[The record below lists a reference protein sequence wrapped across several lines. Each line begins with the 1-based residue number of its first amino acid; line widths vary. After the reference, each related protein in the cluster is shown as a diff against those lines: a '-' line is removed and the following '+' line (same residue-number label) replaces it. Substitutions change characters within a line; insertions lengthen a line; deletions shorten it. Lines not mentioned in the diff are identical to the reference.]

1 MFFRSQRKDKCMAI
15 VYSRKDRTFTIH
27 TENTTYQM
35 QVDPYGFLLHLY
47 YGRRT
52 RGCMDFLLNYGDRAT
67 GFGVS
72 HNVSTFLIIIIF
84 IMMTCEQ

>member
-52 RGCMDFLLNYGDRAT
+52 RGCMEFLLNYGDR
-67 GFGVS
+67 GFSGTAVFS
-72 HNVSTFLIIIIF
+72 QLQGPSGFRLKLIS
-84 IMMTCEQ
+84 

>member
-1 MFFRSQRKDKCMAI
+1 MAI

-52 RGCMDFLLNYGDRAT
+52 VGCMEYLLNYGDR
-67 GFGVS
+67 GFSGTPG
-72 HNVSTFLIIIIF
+72 NSTPSRQYSMDFLP
-84 IMMTCEQ
+84 Q